1 MLLTSHLSCQF
12 WFLRPSS
19 VGGFRTTTEA
29 YILTTPNEALGYF
42 QQLLLRKTDISC
54 RPFVAN

>member
-1 MLLTSHLSCQF
+1 MLLASHLSCRF

-19 VGGFRTTTEA
+19 VVGFRTTTEA